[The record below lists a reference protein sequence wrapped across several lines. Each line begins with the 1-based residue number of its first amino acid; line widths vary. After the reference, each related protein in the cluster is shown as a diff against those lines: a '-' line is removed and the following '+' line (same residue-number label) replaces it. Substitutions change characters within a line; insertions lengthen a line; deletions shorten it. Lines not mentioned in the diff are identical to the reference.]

1 MAYVAL
7 YRTWRPQD
15 FDDLVGQEPI
25 KKALTN
31 ALETGRISH
40 AYLFAGPRGTGKT
53 STARILAKALN
64 CEKGPTAHPCN
75 QCTNCREITEGTSSD
90 VVEIDAASNR
100 GIDEIRKL
108 REQVY
113 FAPVSSRYKVYII
126 DEVHM
131 ITTDAFNALLKTLE
145 EPPEHVVFILAT
157 TEPQKILNTILS
169 RCQRFDFHRATVDE
183 IAAHLAKVAKGS
195 HIEATPEALR
205 LMAIQADGGLRDAL
219 SLLDQC
225 SVMARPVTEE
235 TVRQVLGLVGREKLR
250 QLITQIGH
258 RNLSGALDS
267 LNQLLEQGKEM
278 EQILAELMEYFR
290 ALLLFQADRDYQEI
304 YLTDTREAL
313 EQAAGL
319 FTRDQIVAH
328 VERIHEA
335 VKESRYSLR
344 KKIVGELCLFDL
356 CKERGN
362 SEAALLARIDTLE
375 QQVAA
380 LTAGGIP
387 AAPVRPAVAAPVS
400 TANAPAVP
408 VSTPIASVQSSAPA
422 PAAAPV
428 ASRPA
433 SRPSARQVFA
443 KMAAAQQAAHPAVP
457 AAAVPEPAPEAPSQA
472 APADSAPVAPQPA
485 APAAPVPSAD
495 VQFTGSGR
503 AQAQQLWQ
511 LVLQGLKRRRK
522 RTFLIYAEMAK
533 VADFQGQTL
542 LMAVSTDFGKEKM
555 EEPSFKNLIQD
566 ILKEATGQ
574 PIRLEVMQAEGEITL
589 NKPAAAAP
597 APAASPAAAAPAPA
611 PAPAAAVPEP
621 PAPEAAP
628 LPPEPE
634 EPPAVPE
641 PAPVANPEP
650 TPPAPREAAKPATP
664 ATPVKPSELPDG
676 VKKAMQVFGGEV
688 YKE

>member
-145 EPPEHVVFILAT
+145 EPPDHVVFILAT

-183 IAAHLAKVAKGS
+183 IARHLARVAAGS
-195 HIEATPEALR
+195 HIEATPQALR

-225 SVMARPVTEE
+225 SVMASPVTEE

-250 QLITQIGH
+250 QLITQIG
-258 RNLSGALDS
+258 RRDLSGALDS
-267 LNQLLEQGKEM
+267 LNQLLEQGREM

-290 ALLLFQADRDYQEI
+290 ALLLFQADREYQEI

-362 SEAALLARIDTLE
+362 SEAALLARIETLE

-387 AAPVRPAVAAPVS
+387 AAPVRPAVTVS
-400 TANAPAVP
+400 VDA
-408 VSTPIASVQSSAPA
+408 APA
-422 PAAAPV
+422 PATPVPPVPAPAATQSV
-428 ASRPA
+428 SRP
-433 SRPSARQVFA
+433 RARQVFA
-443 KMAAAQQAAHPAVP
+443 KMAAAQQAERPAVL
-457 AAAVPEPAPEAPSQA
+457 AVAAPEGTSA
-472 APADSAPVAPQPA
+472 APVAPEGPVSA
-485 APAAPVPSAD
+485 VPSRAPEE
-495 VQFTGSGR
+495 VQFNGSGR

-522 RTFLIYAEMAK
+522 RTFMIYAEMAK

-542 LMAVSTDFGKEKM
+542 LLTVSTDFGKEKM
-555 EEPSFKNLIQD
+555 EEPSFKNLIQE

-574 PIRLEVMQAEGEITL
+574 ALRLEVIQSEGEITL
-589 NKPAAAAP
+589 NKPTAGPASAP
-597 APAASPAAAAPAPA
+597 VPQAPDPIPASPA
-611 PAPAAAVPEP
+611 PET
-621 PAPEAAP
+621 AP

-634 EPPAVPE
+634 APE
-641 PAPVANPEP
+641 TSPQSAPVPGAVT
-650 TPPAPREAAKPATP
+650 TPPTAREAAQPAIP

>member
-75 QCTNCREITEGTSSD
+75 QCTNCREITEGTSGD

-183 IAAHLAKVAKGS
+183 IARHLAKVASGS
-195 HIEATPEALR
+195 HIEAAPEALR

-225 SVMARPVTEE
+225 SVMASPVTEE

-250 QLITQIGH
+250 QLIRQIGH
-258 RNLSGALDS
+258 RDLSGALDS

-313 EQAAGL
+313 EQTAGL

-356 CKERGN
+356 CRERGN
-362 SEAALLARIDTLE
+362 SEAALLARIETLE

-387 AAPVRPAVAAPVS
+387 AVPVRPVVSAPVETTSAPAAYVAPAPSPVAAP
-400 TANAPAVP
+400 PAGR
-408 VSTPIASVQSSAPA
+408 S
-422 PAAAPV
+422 
-428 ASRPA
+428 
-433 SRPSARQVFA
+433 SARQVFA
-443 KMAAAQQAAHPAVP
+443 KMAAAQQSVEPVTAVSEPSPAVSRP
-457 AAAVPEPAPEAPSQA
+457 AASEAPAPT
-472 APADSAPVAPQPA
+472 A
-485 APAAPVPSAD
+485 APAAQNPAAD
-495 VQFTGSGR
+495 VHFTGSGR

-522 RTFLIYAEMAK
+522 RTFIIYAEMAK

-542 LMAVSTDFGKEKM
+542 LLAVSTDFGKEKM

-566 ILKEATGQ
+566 ILKEATGRAIQ
-574 PIRLEVMQAEGEITL
+574 LEVIQSEGEITL
-589 NKPAAAAP
+589 NKPAGSALAADP
-597 APAASPAAAAPAPA
+597 A
-611 PAPAAAVPEP
+611 
-621 PAPEAAP
+621 AAP
-628 LPPEPE
+628 LPPDPVAAPEAEPAA
-634 EPPAVPE
+634 PSAAQAPAAAPVTQPE
-641 PAPVANPEP
+641 PM
-650 TPPAPREAAKPATP
+650 PPLPREAVKPATS
-664 ATPVKPSELPDG
+664 AVPVKPSELPEG

>member
-195 HIEATPEALR
+195 RIEATPEALR

-225 SVMARPVTEE
+225 SVMASPVTEE

-258 RNLSGALDS
+258 RDLSGALDS

-356 CKERGN
+356 CRERGN

-387 AAPVRPAVAAPVS
+387 AAPVRPAVAVPVS
-400 TANAPAVP
+400 TAAAPAVP
-408 VSTPIASVQSSAPA
+408 VSAPTAPVQSSAPA

-428 ASRPA
+428 APRPA

-443 KMAAAQQAAHPAVP
+443 KMAAAQQPAHPA
-457 AAAVPEPAPEAPSQA
+457 AAAPSETGPA
-472 APADSAPVAPQPA
+472 A
-485 APAAPVPSAD
+485 APAAPEPVQAQPRVAAPAAQPQAPAAD

-589 NKPAAAAP
+589 NKPAAAA
-597 APAASPAAAAPAPA
+597 SPAAAAPAPA

-650 TPPAPREAAKPATP
+650 APPAPREAAKPATP
-664 ATPVKPSELPDG
+664 ATSVKPSELPDG

>member
-183 IAAHLAKVAKGS
+183 IAAHLAKVAAGS
-195 HIEATPEALR
+195 HIDASPEALR

-225 SVMARPVTEE
+225 SVMANPVTEE

-258 RNLSGALDS
+258 RDLSGALDS

-290 ALLLFQADRDYQEI
+290 ALLLFQADREYQEI

-362 SEAALLARIDTLE
+362 SEAALLARIETLE

-387 AAPVRPAVAAPVS
+387 AAPVRPVAAAP
-400 TANAPAVP
+400 AYAAPAPAMPAPAPAVP
-408 VSTPIASVQSSAPA
+408 AA
-422 PAAAPV
+422 PAAAP
-428 ASRPA
+428 APA
-433 SRPSARQVFA
+433 PVQAAPQPGVRPSARQVFA
-443 KMAAAQQAAHPAVP
+443 KMAAAQQATRPSVPDAAPVAP
-457 AAAVPEPAPEAPSQA
+457 AAPEPRPATPAPAPVAPSQA
-472 APADSAPVAPQPA
+472 PA
-485 APAAPVPSAD
+485 AE

-574 PIRLEVMQAEGEITL
+574 AIRLEVIQAEGEITL
-589 NKPAAAAP
+589 NKPAG
-597 APAASPAAAAPAPA
+597 
-611 PAPAAAVPEP
+611 PAPAAA
-621 PAPEAAP
+621 PAAAEA
-628 LPPEPE
+628 
-634 EPPAVPE
+634 PAPE
-641 PAPVANPEP
+641 PAPAPQVPPEPASQMPQPVPAGAPEP
-650 TPPAPREAAKPATP
+650 TPPAPREAAQPATP

>member
-75 QCTNCREITEGTSSD
+75 QCTNCREITEGTSGD

-183 IAAHLAKVAKGS
+183 IARHLAKVASGS
-195 HIEATPEALR
+195 HIEAAPEALR

-225 SVMARPVTEE
+225 SVMASPVTEE

-250 QLITQIGH
+250 QLIRQIGH
-258 RNLSGALDS
+258 RDLSGALDS

-313 EQAAGL
+313 EQTAGL

-356 CKERGN
+356 CRERGN
-362 SEAALLARIDTLE
+362 SEAALLARIETLE

-387 AAPVRPAVAAPVS
+387 AVPVRPVVSAPVETASAPAAYVAPAPSPVAAPPTGRS
-400 TANAPAVP
+400 
-408 VSTPIASVQSSAPA
+408 
-422 PAAAPV
+422 
-428 ASRPA
+428 
-433 SRPSARQVFA
+433 SARQVFA
-443 KMAAAQQAAHPAVP
+443 KMAAAQQSVEPVTAA
-457 AAAVPEPAPEAPSQA
+457 PEPSSAVSRPTASK
-472 APADSAPVAPQPA
+472 APAPTA
-485 APAAPVPSAD
+485 APAAQNPAAD
-495 VQFTGSGR
+495 VHFTGSGR

-522 RTFLIYAEMAK
+522 RTFIIYAEMAK

-542 LMAVSTDFGKEKM
+542 LLAVSTDFGKEKM

-566 ILKEATGQ
+566 ILKEATGRAIQ
-574 PIRLEVMQAEGEITL
+574 LEVIQSEGEITL
-589 NKPAAAAP
+589 NKPAGSALAAAP
-597 APAASPAAAAPAPA
+597 A
-611 PAPAAAVPEP
+611 
-621 PAPEAAP
+621 AAP
-628 LPPEPE
+628 LPPEPVAAPE
-634 EPPAVPE
+634 TEPMAPSAAQAPAA
-641 PAPVANPEP
+641 APV
-650 TPPAPREAAKPATP
+650 TQPPMPPLSREAVKPATS
-664 ATPVKPSELPDG
+664 AIPVKPSELPEG

>member
-75 QCTNCREITEGTSSD
+75 QCTNCREITEGTSGD

-183 IAAHLAKVAKGS
+183 IARHLAKVASGS
-195 HIEATPEALR
+195 HIEAAPEALR

-225 SVMARPVTEE
+225 SVMASPVTEE

-250 QLITQIGH
+250 QLIRQIGH
-258 RNLSGALDS
+258 RDLSGALDS

-313 EQAAGL
+313 EQTAGL

-356 CKERGN
+356 CRERGN
-362 SEAALLARIDTLE
+362 SEAALLARIETLE

-387 AAPVRPAVAAPVS
+387 AVPVRPVVSAPVETASAPAAYVAPAPSPVAAP
-400 TANAPAVP
+400 PAGR
-408 VSTPIASVQSSAPA
+408 S
-422 PAAAPV
+422 
-428 ASRPA
+428 
-433 SRPSARQVFA
+433 SARQVFA
-443 KMAAAQQAAHPAVP
+443 KMAAAQQSVEPVTAVSEPSPAVSRP
-457 AAAVPEPAPEAPSQA
+457 AASEAPAPT
-472 APADSAPVAPQPA
+472 A
-485 APAAPVPSAD
+485 APAAQNPAAD
-495 VQFTGSGR
+495 VHFTGSGR

-522 RTFLIYAEMAK
+522 RTFIIYAEMAK

-542 LMAVSTDFGKEKM
+542 LLAVSTDFGKEKM

-566 ILKEATGQ
+566 ILKEATGRAIQ
-574 PIRLEVMQAEGEITL
+574 LEVIQSEGEITL
-589 NKPAAAAP
+589 NKPAGSALAADP
-597 APAASPAAAAPAPA
+597 A
-611 PAPAAAVPEP
+611 
-621 PAPEAAP
+621 AAP
-628 LPPEPE
+628 LPPDPVAAPEAEPAA
-634 EPPAVPE
+634 PSAAQAPAAAPVTQPE
-641 PAPVANPEP
+641 PM
-650 TPPAPREAAKPATP
+650 PPLPREAVKPATS
-664 ATPVKPSELPDG
+664 AVPVKPSELPEG

>member
-183 IAAHLAKVAKGS
+183 IAAHLAKVAAGS
-195 HIEATPEALR
+195 HIDASPEALR

-225 SVMARPVTEE
+225 SVMANPVTEE

-258 RNLSGALDS
+258 RDLSGALDS

-290 ALLLFQADRDYQEI
+290 ALLLFQADREYQEI

-356 CKERGN
+356 CRERGH
-362 SEAALLARIDTLE
+362 SEAALLARIETLE

-387 AAPVRPAVAAPVS
+387 VAPVRPVAAAPV
-400 TANAPAVP
+400 APAYAAPAPAMPAPAPAVP
-408 VSTPIASVQSSAPA
+408 VAPA
-422 PAAAPV
+422 PVPAPAPVQAAPQPGV
-428 ASRPA
+428 
-433 SRPSARQVFA
+433 RPSARQVFA
-443 KMAAAQQAAHPAVP
+443 KMAAAQQAAR
-457 AAAVPEPAPEAPSQA
+457 
-472 APADSAPVAPQPA
+472 PVVSDDAPA
-485 APAAPVPSAD
+485 APAAPEPRPAAPAPAPVAPSQAPAAE

-574 PIRLEVMQAEGEITL
+574 AIRLEVIQSEGETTL
-589 NKPAAAAP
+589 NKPAGPAPAVASAAAEAP
-597 APAASPAAAAPAPA
+597 APEPAPA
-611 PAPAAAVPEP
+611 PQAP
-621 PAPEAAP
+621 
-628 LPPEPE
+628 
-634 EPPAVPE
+634 PE
-641 PAPVANPEP
+641 PAPQMPQPVPAAAPEP
-650 TPPAPREAAKPATP
+650 TPPVPREAAQPATP

>member
-183 IAAHLAKVAKGS
+183 IAKHLAKVAAGS

-225 SVMARPVTEE
+225 SVMASPVTEE

-250 QLITQIGH
+250 QLIGQIGQ
-258 RNLSGALDS
+258 RDLSGALDS

-290 ALLLFQADRDYQEI
+290 ALLLFQADREYQEI

-313 EQAAGL
+313 EQAAAL

-387 AAPVRPAVAAPVS
+387 AVPVRPAVAAPVY
-400 TANAPAVP
+400 TEPVAAAPMAPA
-408 VSTPIASVQSSAPA
+408 STPVRLQAVAPTAA
-422 PAAAPV
+422 PAAPQPV
-428 ASRPA
+428 SRPN
-433 SRPSARQVFA
+433 ARQVFA
-443 KMAAAQQAAHPAVP
+443 KMAEAQQAAHPEAPVP
-457 AAAVPEPAPEAPSQA
+457 AASEPAVA
-472 APADSAPVAPQPA
+472 APQPA
-485 APAAPVPSAD
+485 VHQSAPAARSQAPATD

-522 RTFLIYAEMAK
+522 RTFIIYAEMAK

-542 LMAVSTDFGKEKM
+542 LLTVSTDFGKEKM

-574 PIRLEVMQAEGEITL
+574 AIRLEVVQADGEITL
-589 NKPAAAAP
+589 NKPLAPTPTAAASAQ
-597 APAASPAAAAPAPA
+597 
-611 PAPAAAVPEP
+611 VPEP
-621 PAPEAAP
+621 PAPEPASV
-628 LPPEPE
+628 PEPE
-634 EPPAVPE
+634 PSVPAAPQKPAPTPAVPAE
-641 PAPVANPEP
+641 PASPE
-650 TPPAPREAAKPATP
+650 PREAAQPATP

-676 VKKAMQVFGGEV
+676 VKKAIQVFGGEV

>member
-75 QCTNCREITEGTSSD
+75 QCTNCREITEGTSGD

-183 IAAHLAKVAKGS
+183 IARHLAKVASGS
-195 HIEATPEALR
+195 HIEAAPEALR

-225 SVMARPVTEE
+225 SVMASPVTEE

-250 QLITQIGH
+250 QLIRQIGH
-258 RNLSGALDS
+258 RDLSGALDS

-313 EQAAGL
+313 EQTAGL

-356 CKERGN
+356 CRERGN
-362 SEAALLARIDTLE
+362 SEAALLARIETLE

-387 AAPVRPAVAAPVS
+387 AVPVRPVVSAPVETASAPAAYVAPAPSPVAAP
-400 TANAPAVP
+400 PAGR
-408 VSTPIASVQSSAPA
+408 S
-422 PAAAPV
+422 
-428 ASRPA
+428 
-433 SRPSARQVFA
+433 SARQVFA
-443 KMAAAQQAAHPAVP
+443 KMAAAQQSVEPVT
-457 AAAVPEPAPEAPSQA
+457 AVPEPSPAVSRPAASEAP
-472 APADSAPVAPQPA
+472 APTA
-485 APAAPVPSAD
+485 APAAQNPVAD
-495 VQFTGSGR
+495 VHFTGSGR

-522 RTFLIYAEMAK
+522 RTFIIYAEMAK

-542 LMAVSTDFGKEKM
+542 LLAVSTDFGKEKM

-566 ILKEATGQ
+566 ILKEATGRAIQ
-574 PIRLEVMQAEGEITL
+574 LEVIQSEGEITL
-589 NKPAAAAP
+589 NKPAGSALAADP
-597 APAASPAAAAPAPA
+597 A
-611 PAPAAAVPEP
+611 
-621 PAPEAAP
+621 AAP
-628 LPPEPE
+628 LPPDPVAAPEAEPAA
-634 EPPAVPE
+634 PSAAQAPAAAPVTQPE
-641 PAPVANPEP
+641 PM
-650 TPPAPREAAKPATP
+650 PPLPREAVKPATS
-664 ATPVKPSELPDG
+664 AVPVKPSELPEG

>member
-1 MAYVAL
+1 M
-7 YRTWRPQD
+7 
-15 FDDLVGQEPI
+15 
-25 KKALTN
+25 
-31 ALETGRISH
+31 
-40 AYLFAGPRGTGKT
+40 
-53 STARILAKALN
+53 
-64 CEKGPTAHPCN
+64 
-75 QCTNCREITEGTSSD
+75 
-90 VVEIDAASNR
+90 
-100 GIDEIRKL
+100 
-108 REQVY
+108 
-113 FAPVSSRYKVYII
+113 
-126 DEVHM
+126 
-131 ITTDAFNALLKTLE
+131 
-145 EPPEHVVFILAT
+145 FILAT

-183 IAAHLAKVAKGS
+183 IARHLARVAAGS
-195 HIEATPEALR
+195 HIEATPQALR

-225 SVMARPVTEE
+225 SVMASPVTEE

-250 QLITQIGH
+250 QLITQIG
-258 RNLSGALDS
+258 RRDLSGALDS
-267 LNQLLEQGKEM
+267 LNQLLEQGREM

-290 ALLLFQADRDYQEI
+290 ALLLFQADREYQEI

-362 SEAALLARIDTLE
+362 SEAALLARIETLE

-387 AAPVRPAVAAPVS
+387 AAPVRPAVTVS
-400 TANAPAVP
+400 VDA
-408 VSTPIASVQSSAPA
+408 APA
-422 PAAAPV
+422 PATPVPPVPAPAATQSV
-428 ASRPA
+428 SRP
-433 SRPSARQVFA
+433 RARQVFA
-443 KMAAAQQAAHPAVP
+443 KMAAAQQAERPAVL
-457 AAAVPEPAPEAPSQA
+457 AVAAPEGTSA
-472 APADSAPVAPQPA
+472 APVAPEGPVSA
-485 APAAPVPSAD
+485 VPSRAPEE
-495 VQFTGSGR
+495 VQFNGSGR

-522 RTFLIYAEMAK
+522 RTFMIYAEMAK

-542 LMAVSTDFGKEKM
+542 LLTVSTDFGKEKM
-555 EEPSFKNLIQD
+555 EEPSFKNLIQE

-574 PIRLEVMQAEGEITL
+574 ALRLEVIQSEGEITL
-589 NKPAAAAP
+589 NKPVAGPASAP
-597 APAASPAAAAPAPA
+597 VPQAPDPIPASPA
-611 PAPAAAVPEP
+611 PET
-621 PAPEAAP
+621 AP
-628 LPPEPE
+628 LPLEPE
-634 EPPAVPE
+634 APE
-641 PAPVANPEP
+641 TSPQSAPVPGAVT
-650 TPPAPREAAKPATP
+650 TPPTAREAAQPAIP

>member
-40 AYLFAGPRGTGKT
+40 AYLFARPRGTGKT

-75 QCTNCREITEGTSSD
+75 QCTNCREITEGTSGD

-183 IAAHLAKVAKGS
+183 IARHLAKVASGS
-195 HIEATPEALR
+195 HIEAAPEALR

-225 SVMARPVTEE
+225 SVMASPVTEE

-250 QLITQIGH
+250 QLIRQIGH
-258 RNLSGALDS
+258 RDLSGALDS

-313 EQAAGL
+313 EQTAGL

-356 CKERGN
+356 CRERGN
-362 SEAALLARIDTLE
+362 SEAALLARIETLE

-387 AAPVRPAVAAPVS
+387 AVPVRPVVSAPVETASAPAAYVAPAPSPVAAPPTGRS
-400 TANAPAVP
+400 
-408 VSTPIASVQSSAPA
+408 
-422 PAAAPV
+422 
-428 ASRPA
+428 
-433 SRPSARQVFA
+433 SARQVFA
-443 KMAAAQQAAHPAVP
+443 KMAAAQQSVEPVTAA
-457 AAAVPEPAPEAPSQA
+457 PEPSSAVSRPTASK
-472 APADSAPVAPQPA
+472 APAPTA
-485 APAAPVPSAD
+485 APAAQNPAAD
-495 VQFTGSGR
+495 VHFTGSGR

-522 RTFLIYAEMAK
+522 RTFIIYAEMAK

-542 LMAVSTDFGKEKM
+542 LLAVSTDFGKEKM

-566 ILKEATGQ
+566 ILKEATGRAIQ
-574 PIRLEVMQAEGEITL
+574 LEVIQSEGEITL
-589 NKPAAAAP
+589 NKPAGSALAAAP
-597 APAASPAAAAPAPA
+597 A
-611 PAPAAAVPEP
+611 
-621 PAPEAAP
+621 AAP
-628 LPPEPE
+628 LPPEPVAAPE
-634 EPPAVPE
+634 AEPMAPSAAQAPAAAPVTQPE
-641 PAPVANPEP
+641 PM
-650 TPPAPREAAKPATP
+650 PPLSREAVKPATS
-664 ATPVKPSELPDG
+664 AIPVKPSELPER

>member
-90 VVEIDAASNR
+90 VLEIDAASNR

-183 IAAHLAKVAKGS
+183 IAAHLAKVAAGS
-195 HIEATPEALR
+195 HIDASPEALR

-225 SVMARPVTEE
+225 SVMANPVTEE

-250 QLITQIGH
+250 QLISQIGH
-258 RNLSGALDS
+258 RDLSGALDS

-290 ALLLFQADRDYQEI
+290 ALLLFQADREYQEI

-362 SEAALLARIDTLE
+362 SEAALLARIETLE

-387 AAPVRPAVAAPVS
+387 AAPVRPLAAVPVQAAPAPVMPAPAAPV
-400 TANAPAVP
+400 
-408 VSTPIASVQSSAPA
+408 QAPA
-422 PAAAPV
+422 PAPAQAAPKPGP
-428 ASRPA
+428 RPT
-433 SRPSARQVFA
+433 ARQVFA
-443 KMAAAQQAAHPAVP
+443 KMAAAQQTARPS
-457 AAAVPEPAPEAPSQA
+457 VPE
-472 APADSAPVAPQPA
+472 PA
-485 APAAPVPSAD
+485 APAAAPASQPAVPEPVAQSQTPAAE
-495 VQFTGSGR
+495 VQFNGSGR

-522 RTFLIYAEMAK
+522 RTFMVYAEMAK

-542 LMAVSTDFGKEKM
+542 LLSVSTDYGKEKM

-574 PIRLEVMQAEGEITL
+574 PIRLEVIQSDGEITL
-589 NKPAAAAP
+589 NRSASPAPASAPAAAP
-597 APAASPAAAAPAPA
+597 APETAAAPVPPAPPEPEAPA
-611 PAPAAAVPEP
+611 APQTPEPAPAAA
-621 PAPEAAP
+621 
-628 LPPEPE
+628 
-634 EPPAVPE
+634 
-641 PAPVANPEP
+641 PEP
-650 TPPAPREAAKPATP
+650 TPPAPREAVKPATP
-664 ATPVKPSELPDG
+664 AAPVKTSELPEG